1 MTPSLRAAVLALLAL
16 LSTGRSGHSE
26 QPDIIRPLPPVDA
39 TEPQFPWAAAAGPR
53 ALLASDPQEYRMPED
68 VLPPQTPPLAAHKNG
83 FFQKL
88 SFTATEIF
96 PDGGDG
102 LGILETELFAAF
114 ALPAPT
120 TDSPL
125 VIVPTLEVQFPDSPA
140 YAELPAT
147 LYATY
152 LDLIWLPR
160 ISPRLQGI
168 LSVGAGCYSDFEG
181 EDDGFRLTGRAIAR
195 YDWTPDRLQLV
206 LGVLYINRYHTKL
219 IPAAGVV
226 WKPTDDLTFD
236 LVFPQAKLARRLTLG
251 AGIREL
257 GLPFRRLRWQ
267 QLVDC
272 GRGRRSGRA
281 DLEGL
286 ADHAGLGTD
295 AGRRS
300 GLPRRGRLRVL
311 ARNRICVHPDPLLP
325 GRHAAGARRGDVLAE
340 YAIPLPY
347 GPASTLAAWACFTP
361 AISWSNSGMTIWR

>member
-1 MTPSLRAAVLALLAL
+1 MRADLLTEDLMTPIRRAAALTLLAL
-16 LSTGRSGHSE
+16 LLTGRSGRSE
-26 QPDIIRPLPPVDA
+26 QPEPIRPLPPVDA
-39 TEPQFPWAAAAGPR
+39 TEPQLPWAAAGPQ

-96 PDGGDG
+96 PDGSDG

-125 VIVPTLEVQFPDSPA
+125 VIVPTLDVQFPDSPS

-160 ISPRLQGI
+160 ISPSLQGI

-206 LGVLYINRYHTKL
+206 LGMLYINRYHTKL

-226 WKPTDDLTFD
+226 WKPNEDLTFD
-236 LVFPQAKLARRLTLG
+236 LVFPQAKLARRLTWG
-251 AGIREL
+251 AGFENWVYLSGGFGGNSWSIVDAAGDPDVLILKDWRIMLGFEQVRGGGAGFRIEVGYVFSREIEFAL
-257 GLPFRRLRWQ
+257 TETYFYPEDTL
-267 QLVDC
+267 
-272 GRGRRSGRA
+272 
-281 DLEGL
+281 
-286 ADHAGLGTD
+286 
-295 AGRRS
+295 
-300 GLPRRGRLRVL
+300 L
-311 ARNRICVHPDPLLP
+311 ARGV
-325 GRHAAGARRGDVLAE
+325 V
-340 YAIPLPY
+340 
-347 GPASTLAAWACFTP
+347 TF
-361 AISWSNSGMTIWR
+361 

>member
-1 MTPSLRAAVLALLAL
+1 MTPSLRAALLALVAL
-16 LSTGRSGHSE
+16 LSTGRFGHSE

-39 TEPQFPWAAAAGPR
+39 TEPQLPWAAGPR

-68 VLPPQTPPLAAHKNG
+68 VLPPHTPPLAAHKNG

-125 VIVPTLEVQFPDSPA
+125 VIVPTLDVQFPDSPS
-140 YAELPAT
+140 YTELPAT

-160 ISPRLQGI
+160 ISPSLEGI

-181 EDDGFRLTGRAIAR
+181 DDDGFRLTGRAIAR

-226 WKPTDDLTFD
+226 WKPTEDLTLD
-236 LVFPQAKLARRLTLG
+236 LVFPQAKLARRMAFG
-251 AGIREL
+251 AGFENWIYLSAGFGGNSWSIVDAAGDPDVLILKDWRIMLGWEQVRDGGAGYRVEVGYVFSREIEFAL
-257 GLPFRRLRWQ
+257 TQTYFYP
-267 QLVDC
+267 D
-272 GRGRRSGRA
+272 
-281 DLEGL
+281 D
-286 ADHAGLGTD
+286 TM
-295 AGRRS
+295 
-300 GLPRRGRLRVL
+300 L
-311 ARNRICVHPDPLLP
+311 ARGV
-325 GRHAAGARRGDVLAE
+325 V
-340 YAIPLPY
+340 
-347 GPASTLAAWACFTP
+347 TF
-361 AISWSNSGMTIWR
+361 

>member
-1 MTPSLRAAVLALLAL
+1 MTPRLRAAALALVAL
-16 LSTGRSGHSE
+16 LSANRFGHSE
-26 QPDIIRPLPPVDA
+26 QPDIIRHLPPVDA
-39 TEPQFPWAAAAGPR
+39 TELQLPWAATAEPR

-68 VLPPQTPPLAAHKNG
+68 VLPPQTPPLATHKNG

-96 PDGGDG
+96 PDGGSG

-181 EDDGFRLTGRAIAR
+181 EDEGFRLTGRAIAR

-206 LGVLYINRYHTKL
+206 LGVLYINRYRTKL

-236 LVFPQAKLARRLTLG
+236 LVFPQAKLARRLTWGPGFENWVYLSGGFGGNSWSIVDAADNPDVLILQDWRIMLGFERMRGGG
-251 AGIREL
+251 AGFRLEVGYVFSREIE
-257 GLPFRRLRWQ
+257 F
-267 QLVDC
+267 
-272 GRGRRSGRA
+272 
-281 DLEGL
+281 
-286 ADHAGLGTD
+286 
-295 AGRRS
+295 
-300 GLPRRGRLRVL
+300 
-311 ARNRICVHPDPLLP
+311 
-325 GRHAAGARRGDVLAE
+325 
-340 YAIPLPY
+340 
-347 GPASTLAAWACFTP
+347 ASTPTLFYPDDTVLVR
-361 AISWSNSGMTIWR
+361 GVVTF